1 MEKTNKHEKKS
12 MKNILFDEIFQKSKE
27 ISKNNNESNTKVLN
41 TLLDFSKKGKENDF
55 KLVKKNC
62 IRN

>member
-12 MKNILFDEIFQKSKE
+12 MKNILFVEIFQKSKE

-55 KLVKKNC
+55 KLVKKTA
-62 IRN
+62 